1 MKWYEIFCQ
10 TVKPWTLQFVT
21 DHNDLLQ
28 VAQTSPNYKLTQI
41 FTCHCKLNSFLY
53 RIIEV
58 IVPHVIVVMKKLYII
73 IFLIVNFL
81 KMNEPKCNLDYKSF
95 LTLIFLILTLFFY

>member
-10 TVKPWTLQFVT
+10 TVKPWTFQIVT

-28 VAQTSPNYKLTQI
+28 VAKTSPNYKLKQI

-53 RIIEV
+53 RINRSNCS
-58 IVPHVIVVMKKLYII
+58 KCDCGD
-73 IFLIVNFL
+73 FLSVNFL
-81 KMNEPKCNLDYKSF
+81 KMKEPNCNLDYKSF
-95 LTLIFLILTLFFY
+95 LTLIL